1 MSKTELTKIYL
12 VRHGESEANARAAKG
27 EDGNTAVMFDAQDGA
42 PLTEKGKKQAENL
55 AKELQN
61 VHFDAIF
68 SSDLIRA
75 KNTAEAVAIER
86 KLAVQATGLIR
97 ERELS
102 RYANKINKTK
112 KQIRLEM
119 QKELEALDEKDK
131 LAYKHSPVMESAE
144 ESAIRLITF
153 LREIAIAYSGKT
165 VLVANH
171 GNLIRSTLT
180 KLGWASFDEL
190 PHESLENTGY
200 VVLESDGTDFFIK
213 ETHGIHKQEHGKRI
227 W

>member
-27 EDGNTAVMFDAQDGA
+27 EDGNAAVMFDAQDGA

-55 AKELQN
+55 AIELRDI
-61 VHFDAIF
+61 HFDAMF

-75 KNTAEAVAIER
+75 KTTAEAVAMER
-86 KLAVQATGLIR
+86 NLTVQTTGLIR

-102 RYANKINKTK
+102 RYAHKISKPKN
-112 KQIRLEM
+112 QIRLEM
-119 QKELEALDEKDK
+119 QQELEALDEREK
-131 LAYKHSPVMESAE
+131 LAYKHSPEMESAE
-144 ESAIRLITF
+144 EAATRLITF
-153 LREIAIAYSGKT
+153 LREIAVAYSGKT

-171 GNLIRSTLT
+171 GNLIRSTLS

-190 PHESLENTGY
+190 PDGTVDNTGY
-200 VVLESDGTDFFIK
+200 VVLESDGVDFFIQ
-213 ETHGIHKQEHGKRI
+213 ETHGIHKQDNGKRI